1 MALSVS
7 TRNALAAAAAAAGSW
22 ISVHTSDPGT
32 TGAGEAAGVARVQ
45 TIWGAP
51 SGGDVVGS
59 QVLSSVGAGGP
70 YNFFGIWSA
79 VTGGTFVA
87 GAALVP
93 AETFAG
99 SGQLRI
105 TPTIDG

>member
-1 MALSVS
+1 MSVS
-7 TRNALAAAAAAAGSW
+7 VATRNAIASAVAAAGTW

-32 TGAGEAAGVARVQ
+32 TGAGEAAGVARKQ
-45 TIWGAP
+45 TTWGAP
-51 SGGDVVGS
+51 SGGDIVGS
-59 QVLSSVGAGGP
+59 QVLSDVVAGGP

-79 VTGGTFVA
+79 ISAGTFVGG
-87 GAALVP
+87 GALSP

-99 SGQLRI
+99 TGQLRI